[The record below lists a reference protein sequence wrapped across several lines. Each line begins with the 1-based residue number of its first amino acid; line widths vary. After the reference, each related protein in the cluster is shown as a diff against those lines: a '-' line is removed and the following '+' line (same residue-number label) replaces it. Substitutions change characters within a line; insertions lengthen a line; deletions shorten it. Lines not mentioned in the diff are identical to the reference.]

1 MNTKQ
6 IQIADLE
13 TGLTALHVGA
23 KMLVTLNSDERVP
36 YETSRGDGRSPK
48 NGRDDLRVCDES
60 EVEMRRRRKK
70 NTLLTRIILISIG
83 VHAIALPIAAHY
95 GALDKLKKDFG
106 VAQVMVV
113 NVPPLEEKKEVA
125 KKEKKPKKSESTAKK
140 GPNTAHHAAR
150 ATPSPIHSSR
160 RLRLL
165 RPLGTIQARD
175 FRLMRTE
182 RERRGCCLHR
192 GRLLLR
198 FLPQPPLEHT
208 NPVASAP
215 VTPTPQPKPE
225 APVASTP
232 TPVKKRFVQVETTY
246 APDPVIPDD
255 LRTEPLDKTL
265 VVEADVSTGGE
276 PQNVRVAESTGDR
289 ELDDVGLDTAR
300 HYKFK
305 PATLGDEPVVGHV
318 RFRIIFK
325 VE

>member
-1 MNTKQ
+1 
-6 IQIADLE
+6 
-13 TGLTALHVGA
+13 
-23 KMLVTLNSDERVP
+23 
-36 YETSRGDGRSPK
+36 
-48 NGRDDLRVCDES
+48 
-60 EVEMRRRRKK
+60 MRRRRKK

-150 ATPSPIHSSR
+150 ANSKPNPFQPKVEAAATPGDDSGEGLSVDANGTGKAGVLPSSGA
-160 RLRLL
+160 
-165 RPLGTIQARD
+165 PVAKTPAA
-175 FRLMRTE
+175 TT
-182 RERRGCCLHR
+182 
-192 GRLLLR
+192 
-198 FLPQPPLEHT
+198 PEHT
-208 NPVASAP
+208 SPVASTP

-232 TPVKKRFVQVETTY
+232 TPVEKKFVQVETTY

-276 PQNVRVAESTGDR
+276 PQNVKVAESTGNR